1 MTAPAHVEPE
11 QAGGIT
17 RRARDGS
24 IAAAVSFLAN
34 LAQALLLV
42 PVLLGAWGA
51 ERYGLWVALSSLLTL
66 LTTLDSGHNT
76 FVGNE
81 LLRSWPTD
89 RAGARSLFAAG
100 VLGALGLGA
109 LELLVTAV
117 LVLGGGLPWALGQA
131 AGSVPGEAALAFV
144 LLVLTWVVQGSLGGI
159 WARLYPAG
167 GRYARAVWWGIAYRL
182 LATVVTIVAVAVGA
196 GILGVVLATSLM
208 TLAYV
213 AALLRDVRARFAG
226 MEPFGVGGRPGLA
239 LGNLAR
245 SLVVTGSALVV
256 QLQQHG
262 VVFLLSAGVGL
273 SLLPVFTTT
282 RTLAN
287 VFFQA
292 SAVVTGPLQP
302 EMVRLRALG
311 EHDKLADTLRAL
323 WFVSGIPVNLGLCIG
338 LPMYAPLYRAWTG
351 AAMAFD
357 AELFAW
363 LAVAISLRA
372 LGAPFTA
379 LIAGLNALRAQV
391 WIAVGQTSLVLAVLA
406 LGIGPLGMPA
416 AGLAVALG
424 ELCGSVILPAV
435 LMRRIAPELTTRLPL
450 GALVVRMLPSAVVA
464 AGLLGA
470 ARGWSS
476 PSLAVVA
483 SLTASSLLYAAQW
496 RALGAPLRERLLG
509 ILRRARV

>member
-1 MTAPAHVEPE
+1 
-11 QAGGIT
+11 
-17 RRARDGS
+17 
-24 IAAAVSFLAN
+24 
-34 LAQALLLV
+34 
-42 PVLLGAWGA
+42 
-51 ERYGLWVALSSLLTL
+51 
-66 LTTLDSGHNT
+66 
-76 FVGNE
+76 
-81 LLRSWPTD
+81 
-89 RAGARSLFAAG
+89 
-100 VLGALGLGA
+100 VLGALWLGA
-109 LELLVTAV
+109 IELLVTAA
-117 LVLGGGLPWALGQA
+117 LVLGGVLPWALGQA
-131 AGSVPGEAALAFV
+131 SGSVPGEAALAFA
-144 LLVLTWVVQGSLGGI
+144 LLVLTWVVQGSLGGV
-159 WARLYPAG
+159 WARLYPAS

-182 LATVVTIVAVAVGA
+182 LSTVVTIAAVAAGA

-208 TLAYV
+208 TLVYV
-213 AALLRDVRARFAG
+213 AALLRDVRARFGG
-226 MEPFGVGGRPGLA
+226 MEPFGAGARPALA
-239 LGNLAR
+239 LANLAR
-245 SLVVTGSALVV
+245 SLVVTGCALAA

-323 WFVSGIPVNLGLCIG
+323 WFVSGVPVNLGLCLG
-338 LPMYAPLYRAWTG
+338 LPLYAPLYRAWTG

-379 LIAGLNALRAQV
+379 LIAGLNALRAQA
-391 WIAVGQTSLVLAVLA
+391 WIAVGQTALVLSALA
-406 LGIGPLGMPA
+406 LGIGPLGIPA

-450 GALVVRMLPSAVVA
+450 AALLVRALPSAIVA
-464 AGLLGA
+464 IGLLGTA
-470 ARGWSS
+470 HHWLTSAHA
-476 PSLAVVA
+476 LVLT
-483 SLTASSLLYAAQW
+483 LTAGGLLYAVQW
-496 RALGAPLRERLLG
+496 QALGAPLRQRLLG
-509 ILRRARV
+509 TLRRQRA